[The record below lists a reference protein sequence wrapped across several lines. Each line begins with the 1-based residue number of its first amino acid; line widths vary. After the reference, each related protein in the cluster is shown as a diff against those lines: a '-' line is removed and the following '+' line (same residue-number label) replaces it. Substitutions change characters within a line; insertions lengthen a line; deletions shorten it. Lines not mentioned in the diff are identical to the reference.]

1 MLDANTLYTR
11 RCVMSRQH
19 RFSCVAYAKVSQSL
33 SRVRNGLCRI
43 GQTQL
48 GFSPEGMWHGACPV
62 PATFINDPQ
71 QRSF

>member
-11 RCVMSRQH
+11 RCVMSRKH

-43 GQTQL
+43 GQTQM
-48 GFSPEGMWHGACPV
+48 GFSPERCGTELALCH
-62 PATFINDPQ
+62 NDPQ